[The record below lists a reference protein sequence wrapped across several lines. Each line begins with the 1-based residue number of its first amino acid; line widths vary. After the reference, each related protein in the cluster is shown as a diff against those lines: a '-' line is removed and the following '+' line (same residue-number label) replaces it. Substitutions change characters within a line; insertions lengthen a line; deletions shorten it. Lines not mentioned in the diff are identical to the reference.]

1 MGICSSME
9 STQIATAKL
18 ISQDGKLEEYS
29 YQVKVS
35 YVLQKHQNCFICN
48 SDEMEFDNQ
57 VSAMHED
64 EELQLGLIYFALPLS
79 KLKYPLT
86 SEEMASLAVKAS
98 SALMKSSGY
107 SYNRKQVKPVT
118 YTTISERKSASI
130 RTAKDNI
137 GSGLVTEHRRKKSG
151 GKGRDFTSKLGA
163 IAE

>member
-1 MGICSSME
+1 MGICCSIE
-9 STQIATAKL
+9 PTHFTTAKL

-29 YQVKVS
+29 YQVRIK
-35 YVLQKHQNCFICN
+35 Y
-48 SDEMEFDNQ
+48 EMEFDNQ

-64 EELQLGLIYFALPLS
+64 EELQLGQIYFALPLS

-98 SALMKSSGY
+98 SALMKSSSY

-118 YTTISERKSASI
+118 YTIISERKSASV
-130 RTAKDNI
+130 RTAKDNN
-137 GSGLVTEHRRKKSG
+137 GSGLVTEHRRKGRG
-151 GKGRDFTSKLGA
+151 GKGCGSTSKLGA

>member
-18 ISQDGKLEEYS
+18 ISQDGKLDEYS

-57 VSAMHED
+57 V
-64 EELQLGLIYFALPLS
+64 L

-130 RTAKDNI
+130 RTAKDNN
-137 GSGLVTEHRRKKSG
+137 GGGLVTEHKRKKSG